1 MNASNHHTKN
11 RTCEWEW
18 LLPLVKF
25 WAYLNIIKRK
35 NMFLNSLKNAYMQ
48 ERNCFYEGVPLY
60 LLKELDRK
68 SYLERE
74 RHA

>member
-1 MNASNHHTKN
+1 MGMAIAFSKILGVFKYYQTKKYVFE
-11 RTCEWEW
+11 CSKECIYE
-18 LLPLVKF
+18 
-25 WAYLNIIKRK
+25 
-35 NMFLNSLKNAYMQ
+35 

-60 LLKELDRK
+60 MLKELDRK